1 MAVIGIRYSGCDHD
15 YDDNDERIEIDPSD
29 PEYLKYESVYIH
41 YNHHQG
47 GEKIFDSGNFI
58 KDWFDAKKFFQEELI
73 DKEPYLSGSS
83 TCDHFI
89 MDGAKFESAYLHII
103 DDNPVLRYCT
113 WVDDSRDKI
122 EILIENREI
131 YEKGWEFF
139 VPEGTKPTWEELKE
153 MCK

>member
-1 MAVIGIRYSGCDHD
+1 MAVIGINYSGCDHD
-15 YDDNDERIEIDPSD
+15 YDDNDDRIEIDPSD

-41 YNHHQG
+41 YQE
-47 GEKIFDSGNFI
+47 GEKIFNSGNFI
-58 KDWFDAKKFFQEELI
+58 KDWFDAKKFFQEELM

-103 DDNPVLRYCT
+103 EDKPVLRYCT
-113 WVDDSRDKI
+113 WEDDSQDKI

-153 MCK
+153 SFK

>member
-41 YNHHQG
+41 HRD
-47 GEKIFDSGNFI
+47 GEKVFDSGNFI
-58 KDWFDAKKFFQEELI
+58 KDWFDAKKFFQVELM

-89 MDGAKFESAYLHII
+89 MDGAKFESSYLHII
-103 DDNPVLRYCT
+103 DDEPVLRYCT
-113 WVDDSRDKI
+113 WADDSLDMM